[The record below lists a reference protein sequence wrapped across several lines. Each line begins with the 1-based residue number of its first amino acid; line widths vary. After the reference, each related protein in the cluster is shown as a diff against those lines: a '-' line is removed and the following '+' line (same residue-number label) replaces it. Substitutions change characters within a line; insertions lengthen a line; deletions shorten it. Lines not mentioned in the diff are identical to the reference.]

1 MYEPPVCNRR
11 GLISLCRLSSADS
24 KHQRPSV
31 LIDAVVF
38 SAEFQSIE
46 LGLDAPYGKKGG
58 GRYLLGGVQRMHG
71 PHVRKIT

>member
-1 MYEPPVCNRR
+1 MYEPLVCNRR

-24 KHQRPSV
+24 KHQKPSV
-31 LIDAVVF
+31 WIDAAVF
-38 SAEFQSIE
+38 SAESRSIE
-46 LGLDAPYGKKGG
+46 LGLGASYGKEGG